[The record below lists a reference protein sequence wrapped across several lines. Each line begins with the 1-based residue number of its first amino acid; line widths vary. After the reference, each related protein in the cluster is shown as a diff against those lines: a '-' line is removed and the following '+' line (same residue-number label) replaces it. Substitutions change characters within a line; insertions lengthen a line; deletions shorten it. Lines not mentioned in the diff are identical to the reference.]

1 MYLGSMVSIAPVVAV
16 FYVVIVV
23 VVAVAVQ
30 VVEQPWC
37 A

>member
-1 MYLGSMVSIAPVVAV
+1 MVFIAPVVAV
-16 FYVVIVV
+16 FNVVIVV

>member
-1 MYLGSMVSIAPVVAV
+1 MYLGWMVSKTPAVAV
-16 FYVVIVV
+16 FNVVIVV